1 MNEKELR
8 ETMALLEAAG
18 VNAELCDTPVRLSSV
33 AARCGLPTEIGDD
46 DLSEWVLLP
55 KSLVGMYPE
64 MFIPV
69 DGDSM
74 LDAGYEPGDRLRAQ
88 FGITAYDGD
97 NVLAW
102 IDGRCTVKTLF
113 TDEEGEKWLVPR
125 NDAYDAILLTE
136 EMDVRILA
144 VIVSVEKASA
154 RTGSRTLIQSVH
166 RTRNKLRAAKRL
178 TDEEVDELMVRISS
192 EVAHARQWFAVYK
205 AMEQYEVQPTGDYQG
220 FCARVRRLLPT
231 HGHLPDAKE
240 LARME
245 VMSFSK
251 PIVMWTESN
260 APVVGS
266 RFRDYRRIALTMV
279 SNLSE
284 TR

>member
-1 MNEKELR
+1 
-8 ETMALLEAAG
+8 MALLEAAG

-33 AARCGLPTEIGDD
+33 AARCGLPMEIGDD

-74 LDAGYEPGDRLRAQ
+74 LEAGYEPGDRLRAQ
-88 FGITAYDGD
+88 FGITAHDGD

-136 EMDVRILA
+136 DMDVRILA

-166 RTRNKLRAAKRL
+166 RTKNKLRAAKRL
-178 TDEEVDELMVRISS
+178 TDEDVDELMVRISS
-192 EVAHARQWFAVYK
+192 EVIHARQWFAVYK

-260 APVVGS
+260 APVAGS

-279 SNLSE
+279 SYLSE
-284 TR
+284 KR

>member
-1 MNEKELR
+1 MNENELR
-8 ETMALLEAAG
+8 ETMALLDAAG

-33 AARCGLPTEIGDD
+33 AAHCGLPTEIGDD
-46 DLSEWVLLP
+46 DLSDWVLLP

-74 LDAGYEPGDRLRAQ
+74 IDAGYEPGDRLRAQ
-88 FGITAYDGD
+88 FGVAAHDGD

-102 IDGRCTVKTLF
+102 LDGRCTVKTLF
-113 TDEEGEKWLVPR
+113 TDEEDEKWLVPR
-125 NDAYDAILLTE
+125 NDEYDAIPLTE
-136 EMDVRILA
+136 DMDVRILA
-144 VIVSVEKASA
+144 VVVGVEKASA
-154 RTGSRTLIQSVH
+154 RTGSRPLIQSVR
-166 RTRNKLRAAKRL
+166 RTKNKLRAAKRL
-178 TDEEVDELMVRISS
+178 SDEDVDELIVRIGS

-205 AMEQYEVQPTGDYQG
+205 AMEQYEVQPSGDYQG

-240 LARME
+240 VARME

-251 PIVMWTESN
+251 PIAMWTESN
-260 APVVGS
+260 ASVIGS

-279 SNLSE
+279 SYLSE
-284 TR
+284 KR